1 MSSDMSRLG
10 RSTFHTR
17 VERWECDHN
26 DHWNS
31 RFYGRSFDYGANQM
45 VGDYPS
51 IIADAP
57 YRQGLVRHMLLKKEL
72 FTSSSVEVTT
82 AVLDSPA
89 YSSGA
94 ILQEVNSH
102 GVSSALAVD
111 YWLGRDVRA
120 SLNSSDYPSVS
131 ADIGSQAKPRGILL
145 PVESVFSRDTASD
158 CCSLMGTIQPWH
170 CDSDGYLNC
179 EEMFRC
185 VGISSSRY
193 LDRVGFS
200 LDKQREI
207 QVGIMAAEARII
219 WHAPVQIPSLIRV
232 YAAKSAMTDKSFI
245 MDHYFVDPVG
255 RLVVSVEIAQI
266 CVDMQRR
273 KVVQFPTF
281 VQDALLA
288 K

>member
-1 MSSDMSRLG
+1 MSSDMSQQG
-10 RSTFHTR
+10 RATFHTR

-31 RFYGRSFDYGANQM
+31 RFYGRSFDYGANQL
-45 VGDYPS
+45 VGDHPS

-72 FTSSSVEVTT
+72 FISSSVEVTT
-82 AVLDSPA
+82 AVLDDPA

-94 ILQEVNSH
+94 LLQEVNSH
-102 GVSSALAVD
+102 GVTSALAVD
-111 YWLGRDVRA
+111 YWLERDVRA
-120 SLNSSDYPSVS
+120 TLSNSDYPHVS

-145 PVESVFSRDTASD
+145 PVESVFTRDKESD
-158 CCSLMGTIQPWH
+158 CCSLIGTIQPWH
-170 CDSDGYLNC
+170 CDSAGYLNC

-200 LDKQREI
+200 LEKQREI

-219 WHAPVQIPSLIRV
+219 WHAPVQTPSLMRV
-232 YAAKSAMTDKSFI
+232 YAAKSAITDKSFI
-245 MDHYFVDPVG
+245 MDHYFVDAAG
-255 RLVVSVEIAQI
+255 RMVVSVEIAQI
-266 CVDMQRR
+266 CVDMQLR
-273 KVVQFPTF
+273 KVVKFPAF
-281 VQDALLA
+281 VQDALLV